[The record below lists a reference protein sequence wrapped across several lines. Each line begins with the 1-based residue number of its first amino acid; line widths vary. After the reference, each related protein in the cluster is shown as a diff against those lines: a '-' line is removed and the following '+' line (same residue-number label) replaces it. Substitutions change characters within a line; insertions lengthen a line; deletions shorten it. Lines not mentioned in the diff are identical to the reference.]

1 MPPSTEER
9 LAILETEHKQL
20 VSEIKAIR
28 SDVQEI
34 KKAVT
39 SWRGVVLGVVL
50 TVSFIW
56 TGFIGLWNVAKHK
69 IGM

>member
-39 SWRGVVLGVVL
+39 SWRGVV
-50 TVSFIW
+50 
-56 TGFIGLWNVAKHK
+56 
-69 IGM
+69 